1 MGQSDVER
9 GRSRSG
15 LEMLQELAQ
24 ATAACEPSVD
34 ALFGCVAEKLGGGGF
49 GYERVAIFSRGTAR
63 FEPVPV
69 AQHGFDDLEVLHGR
83 LPPVDDWPLFHRAL
97 EEGRAVWGAD
107 AQLDGDVPLEV
118 AGSLRVRSVVGIP
131 FIAAGE
137 CLGFGLADRGGT
149 SFRLDDDDLL
159 ALTTAGT
166 FVAAALVGARETQR
180 ERHGSEL
187 KSQFVA
193 LASHELR
200 APVAGIHGV
209 TKTLRER
216 GEDLLPDQVVLLQET
231 LFEQSDR
238 MRRLVDQLLDLSRL
252 EAEAVRIEPQR
263 FAVRSRVEEVL
274 RDVAAPE
281 QLELVALDVDPQLET
296 FADPDA
302 FDRIL
307 GNLVTNAF
315 RYGAPPVR
323 VAAQQLDTHFRL
335 WVEDEGDGVPPD
347 FAPRLFERFARG
359 TSDGVEGGSGLGL
372 AIAQSFAQAQG
383 GRLLYEDAE
392 PKGARFQLV
401 LPVRSQHSAG

>member
-1 MGQSDVER
+1 MEQSDVER

-34 ALFGCVAEKLGGGGF
+34 ALLRCVAEKLNGGGF
-49 GYERVAIFSRGTAR
+49 GYQRVAIFSQGKTG

-69 AQHGFDDLEVLHGR
+69 AQHGFDDLEVLHGQ
-83 LPPVDDWPLFHRAL
+83 LPPVGDWPLFHRAL
-97 EEGRAVWGAD
+97 EERRAVWAAD
-107 AQLDGDVPLEV
+107 AQLDGDVPVQV
-118 AGSLRVRSVVGIP
+118 AGSLRLRSLVGIP
-131 FIAAGE
+131 FLAAGE
-137 CLGFGLADRGGT
+137 CLGFGLADRGGK
-149 SFRLDDDDLL
+149 SFEPSEDELS
-159 ALTTAGT
+159 ALTTAGA
-166 FVAAALVGARETQR
+166 FVAATLVGARATQQ
-180 ERHGSEL
+180 ERRGSDL

-209 TKTLRER
+209 TTTLRER
-216 GEDLLPDQVVLLQET
+216 GEDLLPEQVSILQRT
-231 LFEQSDR
+231 LYEQSDR

-252 EAEAVRIEPQR
+252 EAEAVRIRPQR
-263 FAVRSRVEEVL
+263 FGVRERVEQVL
-274 RDVAAPE
+274 REVAPE
-281 QLELVALDVDPQLET
+281 QLELVGLEVDPSLET
-296 FADPDA
+296 YADPDA

-335 WVEDEGDGVPPD
+335 WVEDGGEGVPAD

-359 TSDGVEGGSGLGL
+359 KFDGTDGGSGLGL

-401 LPVRSQHSAG
+401 LPVRADAGA